1 MMNEHIPATVQQTQF
16 NAANIRK
23 FKRMAGVVAL
33 LTVVF
38 IARGDGGD
46 ATSETVVKLP
56 ASAAKSVDFEAAS
69 RDATEATNAAAAEA
83 AKLVRTLDDARAAA
97 VHLRGV
103 AAVAAHKKRVADRAA
118 TAAHG
123 SSSPQ
128 KPGVANAF
136 ERKVKLGDGSEAS
149 FSVFGRADSED
160 VSVFVL
166 PVDSRRKKF
175 TLVEEFHP
183 GPNRRTHGLI
193 AGMYEPKHGGSARRA
208 AEWEL
213 SEEGRLR
220 LGKRSELVELA
231 PGAAGG
237 LAQEKYSTATFVP
250 FLALGC
256 VPDDRP
262 RSRDREE
269 EGSMAVRRVA
279 PDELRRMIAEGG
291 LNVRRRRSRRWGSRC
306 SK

>member
-1 MMNEHIPATVQQTQF
+1 MMNEHIPATIQRTQF

-33 LTVVF
+33 LMVVF

-46 ATSETVVKLP
+46 ASGITSETAPRSDGVVKLP
-56 ASAAKSVDFEAAS
+56 TSAAKSVDFETAS
-69 RDATEATNAAAAEA
+69 RDATEATNAAAAAA
-83 AKLVRTLDDARAAA
+83 AKFVRTLDDARAAA
-97 VHLRGV
+97 VRLHGV

-118 TAAHG
+118 TAARG
-123 SSSPQ
+123 SSPQ
-128 KPGVANAF
+128 KPGVANAS

-149 FSVFGRADSED
+149 FSVFGRADDD

-166 PVDSRRKKF
+166 LFDSRRKKF

-183 GPNRRTHGLI
+183 GPNRRMYGLI
-193 AGMYEPKHGGSARRA
+193 AGIYEPKHGGSARRA

-220 LGKRSELVELA
+220 LGKKSELVELA

-237 LAQEKYSTATFVP
+237 LAQGK
-250 FLALGC
+250 
-256 VPDDRP
+256 
-262 RSRDREE
+262 
-269 EGSMAVRRVA
+269 
-279 PDELRRMIAEGG
+279 
-291 LNVRRRRSRRWGSRC
+291 
-306 SK
+306 